1 MVVKKKLG
9 YIDSSNQIPTKS
21 YGVIS
26 SKHLHFD
33 ISHVI
38 IPKMWTAV
46 LPVEYLINW
55 TFRLENDQK
64 KRTFI

>member
-1 MVVKKKLG
+1 MVVKNKLG

-21 YGVIS
+21 YGVNS

-46 LPVEYLINW
+46 LPV
-55 TFRLENDQK
+55 
-64 KRTFI
+64 